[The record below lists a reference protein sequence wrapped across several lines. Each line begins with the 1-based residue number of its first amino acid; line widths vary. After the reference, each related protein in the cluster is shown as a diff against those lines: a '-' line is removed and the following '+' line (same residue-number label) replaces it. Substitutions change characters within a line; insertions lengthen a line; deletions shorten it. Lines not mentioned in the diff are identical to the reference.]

1 MENLE
6 QLKQELASLTERVNA
21 LNSNSNSI
29 TLTRDQLM
37 RLIDIVKGETTEY
50 IKGEVEDA
58 GLDIDNYVELELCG
72 REIEVIT
79 DNSQLIRDIKDNIGG
94 PEPIKEEHIDDLL
107 KQVKQAN

>member
-37 RLIDIVKGETTEY
+37 RLIDIVKEETTEY
-50 IKGEVEDA
+50 IRGEIEDT
-58 GLDIDNYVELELCG
+58 GVSFDSYCDLELNN
-72 REIEVIT
+72 REIEVNI
-79 DNSQLIRDIKDNIGG
+79 DESGILREIKDCISG
-94 PEPIKEEHIDDLL
+94 PEPTEEEHIDDLL
-107 KQVKQAN
+107 KQVK